1 MNLSFTQI
9 LLAIAAVLFLA
20 SCAAGRKS
28 ARQEMASRSGGK
40 APPSSV
46 LFIGNSYSFE
56 IPKKLRRIAA
66 RNGKDVRVSQITNSG
81 WSLEQHVQ
89 NEETLRKIREGNWD
103 VVVIQEQS
111 RIPSQAIK
119 RIHAMF
125 PNVSKLAD
133 EARAVGAVPVL
144 YQTWGRRDGDEFY
157 PGNDD
162 FHAMNHRLR
171 EGYRVAAQAA
181 GGLTVVPVGD
191 AWESE
196 VSAGRGARL
205 FMPDGSHATAVGDDL
220 TAKVFFETLFLQR
233 SSL

>member
-1 MNLSFTQI
+1 LNLSFPQI
-9 LLAIAAVLFLA
+9 LLAIAVVLFLA
-20 SCAAGRKS
+20 SCAAGRKPV
-28 ARQEMASRSGGK
+28 RQEMASRSGGNVQ
-40 APPSSV
+40 PSSV

-66 RNGKDVRVSQITNSG
+66 RHGKDVRVAQVTHSG
-81 WSLEQHVQ
+81 WSLEQHVR

-125 PNVSKLAD
+125 PHVRELAD

-144 YQTWGRRDGDEFY
+144 YQTWGRRNGDEWY

-171 EGYRVAAQAA
+171 EGYRLAAQAA

-205 FMPDGSHATAVGDDL
+205 FMPDGSHATADGDDL
-220 TAKVFFETLFLQR
+220 TAKVFYETLFLQGSR
-233 SSL
+233 